1 MILPLVSL
9 TLAVFLWPE
18 FGFFGFV
25 IPTFRHTPFIS
36 GRPTMAG
43 ERERRSLFTSRP
55 LRRTWLRV
63 VRCGVV
69 VEKEREVGAGWGR
82 RRIGRT
88 EVMLGR

>member
-1 MILPLVSL
+1 MTFPLLSL
-9 TLAVFLWPE
+9 TLAVFLCPE

-55 LRRTWLRV
+55 LRRTWFSV

-69 VEKEREVGAGWGR
+69 ADKEREVGTGWGG
-82 RRIGRT
+82 RRIGRRK
-88 EVMLGR
+88 VMLGR

>member
-1 MILPLVSL
+1 MTFPLLSL
-9 TLAVFLWPE
+9 TLAVFLCPE

-63 VRCGVV
+63 VSCGVV
-69 VEKEREVGAGWGR
+69 VEKGREVEAGWGR
-82 RRIGRT
+82 RTIGRR
-88 EVMLGR
+88 EVVLGR